1 MDHKGTI
8 RIETQ
13 RLLLRPFSMEDAAF
27 AFRNWMGDEK
37 VTEFLRWEP
46 HRNIE
51 ETKDTLL
58 RWTALYKDPAFYQ
71 WAIELK
77 EIHEPIGTISVVDQ
91 ERMTE
96 KVHIG
101 YCIGRKWWHQ
111 GITSEAFSAVIPFLF
126 KEVNANRIES
136 QHDPNNPYSGEVMKK
151 CGLKYEGTLRKA
163 DWSNKGI
170 VDACMYSLLRD
181 EWFCYNH
188 TLS

>member
-13 RLLLRPFSMEDAAF
+13 RLLLRPFSMEDAAS

-37 VTEFLRWEP
+37 VTEFLRWKP

-91 ERMTE
+91 DERTA

-136 QHDPNNPYSGEVMKK
+136 QHDPNNPYLGEVMKK

-170 VDACMYSLLRD
+170 VGACMYSLLRD
-181 EWFCYNH
+181 EWFCCNH

>member
-13 RLLLRPFSMEDAAF
+13 RLLLRPFSLKDAAS

-37 VTEFLRWEP
+37 VTEYLRWKP

-101 YCIGRKWWHQ
+101 YCIGSKWWHQ
-111 GITSEAFSAVIPFLF
+111 RITSEAFSAVIPFLF
-126 KEVNANRIES
+126 KEVNANRIKPTGATKVLWM
-136 QHDPNNPYSGEVMKK
+136 HACTACSGMNGFVI
-151 CGLKYEGTLRKA
+151 T
-163 DWSNKGI
+163 
-170 VDACMYSLLRD
+170 
-181 EWFCYNH
+181 
-188 TLS
+188 TLSHKAYGSSSIMATAAYKAPIHFATSKTP

>member
-13 RLLLRPFSMEDAAF
+13 RLLLRPFSLEDAAS

-77 EIHEPIGTISVVDQ
+77 EIHEPIGTIS
-91 ERMTE
+91 
-96 KVHIG
+96 
-101 YCIGRKWWHQ
+101 
-111 GITSEAFSAVIPFLF
+111 AVSYTHL
-126 KEVNANRIES
+126 
-136 QHDPNNPYSGEVMKK
+136 
-151 CGLKYEGTLRKA
+151 TLPTIC
-163 DWSNKGI
+163 S
-170 VDACMYSLLRD
+170 V
-181 EWFCYNH
+181 
-188 TLS
+188 